1 MKHNTMAG
9 PGGTAVTEPDP
20 QFGHAAMGGRA
31 GSWIRGHAT
40 AVICLLAVFVVAV
53 AFAVTRLSS
62 APSRRLSW
70 SRCAT

>member
-1 MKHNTMAG
+1 M
-9 PGGTAVTEPDP
+9 TEPDP
-20 QFGHAAMGGRA
+20 QFGHVAMGGRA

-62 APSRRLSW
+62 APSLPLSW